1 MSESLENK
9 FFGDGR
15 GSSDRKSEA
24 EIAQKGAKVEIDPN
38 IPVRHVEGSKLY
50 HPDAK
55 CETLATEKQ
64 QFSNHGIG
72 YLFKHLTGKESLGL
86 CPDCNPE
93 RFITLPKKV
102 PFDGR

>member
-1 MSESLENK
+1 MSE
-9 FFGDGR
+9 FFGGGK
-15 GSSDRKSEA
+15 GSSDRPSETDTVQ
-24 EIAQKGAKVEIDPN
+24 EGAKMEIGPN
-38 IPVRHVEGSKLY
+38 TPVRHVWGSKLY
-50 HPDAK
+50 HPDTK
-55 CETLATEKQ
+55 CEILAAEKQ
-64 QFSNHGIG
+64 QFSNQGIG